1 MSPALLV
8 FALLA
13 LAALV
18 SGLGSVTSRSVVYS
32 ALFLLGAL
40 VAVAGFFILLLA
52 EFLGLAQ
59 LLLYGGTVVVLIFF
73 VLMLTRQEEGER
85 VDNPW
90 RWGAAVA
97 ALLFF
102 ALYTFAV
109 LTTPWPAEDPELISI
124 GELGRS
130 LFADWVLPFEIASVL
145 LLVALIGAIII
156 ARARD

>member
-1 MSPALLV
+1 VSPALLV
-8 FALLA
+8 FGLLG

-18 SGLGSVTSRSVVYS
+18 SSLGAVTARSVVYS

-52 EFLGLAQ
+52 EFLGLSQ

-73 VLMLTRQEEGER
+73 VLMLTRQEER
-85 VDNPW
+85 DPVDNPW
-90 RWGAAVA
+90 RWGAAA
-97 ALLFF
+97 TALLFF
-102 ALYTFAV
+102 ALYAIAI
-109 LTTPWPAEDPELISI
+109 LTTPWPSSDPKRVSI
-124 GELGRS
+124 EALGGV
-130 LFADWVLPFEIASVL
+130 LFTEWVLPFEIASVL

>member
-8 FALLA
+8 FGLLGI
-13 LAALV
+13 AALV
-18 SGLGSVTSRSVVYS
+18 SALGAVTSRSVIYS

-59 LLLYGGTVVVLIFF
+59 LLLYGGTIVVLIFF
-73 VLMLTRQEEGER
+73 VLMLTRQEERER

-90 RWGAAVA
+90 RWGAAA
-97 ALLFF
+97 TTFGFF
-102 ALYTFAV
+102 ALYTLAI
-109 LTTPWPAEDPELISI
+109 LTTPWPAAEAKRVRIEAL
-124 GELGRS
+124 GES
-130 LFADWVLPFEIASVL
+130 LFTDWILPFEIASVL